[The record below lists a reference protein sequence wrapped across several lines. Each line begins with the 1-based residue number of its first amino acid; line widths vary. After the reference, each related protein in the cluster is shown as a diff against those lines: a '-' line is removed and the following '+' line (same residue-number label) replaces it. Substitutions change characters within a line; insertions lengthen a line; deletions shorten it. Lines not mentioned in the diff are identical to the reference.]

1 MVSSNLAIK
10 QLNNVDFRKLVEPFM
25 TLPSFKQFRYKLLPG
40 VYDSLIKLIDSKL
53 NSALSICL
61 IIDIWTSVI
70 MSDYIGLSASL
81 RYESSQKEVIVI
93 GFERMTGRHTA
104 QNVKSAIEKILNSYS
119 FDKKKISGNYKC
131 VIMSSSDLKALVRF
145 HLSNCL

>member
-1 MVSSNLAIK
+1 
-10 QLNNVDFRKLVEPFM
+10 
-25 TLPSFKQFRYKLLPG
+25 
-40 VYDSLIKLIDSKL
+40 
-53 NSALSICL
+53 
-61 IIDIWTSVI
+61 

-131 VIMSSSDLKALVRF
+131 VIMPSSDLKALVRF